1 MRCAHTLLAG
11 RRARQRPPGRCHS
24 ATTARLHAA
33 VEDRA
38 LMETRQRAGEEREL
52 SRLNGLKEIEHC
64 TRRRRLCT
72 APKNT
77 AGLLGGLP
85 DSVCLKRNPGIR
97 ISKSK
102 EPVVRHVEDKTHT
115 EDSNTL
121 ARRKG
126 RLGAATCVPQIICY
140 RVSHLLPSQLI

>member
-1 MRCAHTLLAG
+1 MHHLIWVERRVPNGPRTTLCWG
-11 RRARQRPPGRCHS
+11 CPRRRPVTRTTPGANGDSR
-24 ATTARLHAA
+24 
-33 VEDRA
+33 
-38 LMETRQRAGEEREL
+38 EEREL
-52 SRLNGLKEIEHC
+52 SRLDGLKEIEHC

-85 DSVCLKRNPGIR
+85 DSVCLQRNPGIR

-102 EPVVRHVEDKTHT
+102 EPVVRHIENEIHT